1 MELIQINLTLDLT
14 HSENK
19 NDFALWLKYR
29 FNWLIARDSLSSTEG
44 VDIGD
49 NMLNYQVLVVTDVH
63 AFRTRYQW

>member
-19 NDFALWLKYR
+19 NDFALWFKYR

-44 VDIGD
+44 GDIGD
-49 NMLNYQVLVVTDVH
+49 N
-63 AFRTRYQW
+63 